1 MAWVFLVFVCVL
13 RILISPIMLLI
24 LIACALVTTHP
35 LRASV
40 PCTYNPYE
48 SSTQE
53 HYDWDNGHANESA
66 GYHYADNYDLIS
78 AKQNGT
84 TFICQ

>member
-1 MAWVFLVFVCVL
+1 MRKRNQLLVGCDMYDVTAAY
-13 RILISPIMLLI
+13 RRG
-24 LIACALVTTHP
+24 ALA